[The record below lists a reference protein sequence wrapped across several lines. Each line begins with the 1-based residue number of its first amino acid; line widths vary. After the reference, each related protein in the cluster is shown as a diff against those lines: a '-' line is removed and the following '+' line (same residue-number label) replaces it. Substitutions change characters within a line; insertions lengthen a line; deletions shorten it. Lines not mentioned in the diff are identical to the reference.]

1 MNHLTQHSLEYFPSA
16 LFSSLH
22 FRSLAA
28 SGQGK
33 TVKGMDVDS
42 FRLWGCGIFTC
53 KKEQQKASSAGQERR
68 GSKLPHSSRAEV
80 SKLRYHRWK
89 QWGTVLELSVPYKT
103 ELLGLLHSLVSV
115 SQTLHSFHN
124 PGEGNKFSAGKVTH
138 LKDWLSFVLTEREV
152 NASEQVVHCWAVP
165 RSCIACTGTAVS
177 GRAQNTVCLQ

>member
-1 MNHLTQHSLEYFPSA
+1 VVKTLNRTHSSAFQASLVYESCEPGPPFLPRVTSMNHLTQHSLEYFPSA

-138 LKDWLSFVLTEREV
+138 LKD
-152 NASEQVVHCWAVP
+152 
-165 RSCIACTGTAVS
+165 
-177 GRAQNTVCLQ
+177 

>member
-1 MNHLTQHSLEYFPSA
+1 MKTLNRTHSSAFQASLVYESCEPGPPFLPCVTSMNHLTQHSLEYFPSA

-89 QWGTVLELSVPYKT
+89 QWALSWSWVCLTKQNCSASSTLLCLCHKPCTHFITQGKGTSS
-103 ELLGLLHSLVSV
+103 LLGKSLTWKTDSV
-115 SQTLHSFHN
+115 LCS
-124 PGEGNKFSAGKVTH
+124 
-138 LKDWLSFVLTEREV
+138 LK
-152 NASEQVVHCWAVP
+152 
-165 RSCIACTGTAVS
+165 
-177 GRAQNTVCLQ
+177 GR